1 LQEALCD
8 ADQALTPE
16 MFANIMR
23 RLRPLKSFLNN
34 LPMKPAAKKNLA
46 IVRQK

>member
-1 LQEALCD
+1 MQEALCD

-34 LPMKPAAKKNLA
+34 LPMEPAAKKNLA